1 MKANQITILILLI
14 LSLWAC
20 QNKTIQKDEIGQE
33 ASNLITISQEQF
45 NSDKMEIGTI
55 SLHRFKDEIDCNGF
69 VRAAPEGCAKIS
81 TPISGIIKSINFKS
95 GDYVKKGQ
103 ILCEIN
109 TNELLD
115 LQQDFIETEA
125 RLKMLKADYDRSFS
139 LFKEKIMAEKD
150 FLKIECD
157 FKGML
162 ASLQALNLK
171 LNILQLDVSKIRD
184 GDLYPSL
191 PLKAPISGYIIK
203 QKLMLGQ
210 FIEQNQQLIEQVD
223 INQLQLEIAIFEKD
237 VNQLLLG
244 QTIHFKSIGG
254 IEMSHQAKLISIGKG
269 IDMDSK
275 SILCLASIERST
287 KAKLIHGSYIQ
298 AKITT
303 NEKDAR
309 ALPSHAI
316 SKSGNE
322 HFVLVVDNSDKKN
335 FSFRKEKVKIGC
347 ISKGYTE
354 ILEENDLGK
363 VLLKGVYNISVE

>member
-1 MKANQITILILLI
+1 MKANQITIHILLV
-14 LSLWAC
+14 LFLLAC
-20 QNKTIQKDEIGQE
+20 QNKTTKQDDIGQE

-55 SLHRFKDEIDCNGF
+55 SMHCFEDEIDCNGF
-69 VRAAPEGCAKIS
+69 VKAAPEGSAKIS

-115 LQQDFIETEA
+115 IQQDFIETEVK
-125 RLKMLKADYDRSFS
+125 LKLLKVNYDRAFS

-150 FLKIECD
+150 FLKIESD
-157 FKGML
+157 FKLML
-162 ASLQALNLK
+162 ANLQTLNLK
-171 LNILQLDVSKIRD
+171 LDILKLDISKIRG
-184 GDLYPSL
+184 GDLYASL
-191 PLKAPISGYIIK
+191 PLKAPISGYIVK
-203 QKLMLGQ
+203 QDLMLGQ

-223 INQLQLEIAIFEKD
+223 INQLQLEIAIFERD
-237 VNQLLLG
+237 VNQLQLG

-254 IEMSHQAKLISIGKG
+254 TEMSHQAKLISIGKG
-269 IDMDSK
+269 VDMDSK
-275 SILCLASIERST
+275 SILCLASIEKST
-287 KAKLIHGSYIQ
+287 KSKLIHGSYIQ

-309 ALPSHAI
+309 ALPSNAI

-322 HFVLVVDNSDKKN
+322 YFVLVVDNSEKN
-335 FSFRKEKVKIGC
+335 NYYFRKEKVKIGS

-354 ILEENDLGK
+354 ILDENDLGK